1 MAKPVMDQIDP
12 TTYNPSP
19 VEALLQAELNKIRN
33 KSVCYLFADSM
44 IGKLES
50 AAYDN
55 EYSLL
60 FDGSAHYLS
69 RTPGSAAS
77 SRRKG
82 FLCIRGLHLASRF
95 GDTDPHPYMYEG
107 YFDANNRTS
116 ISISGDR
123 IYFTHIT
130 SGNAYSHYTNA
141 LRRDNVKK
149 GTLYVEWDTTQA
161 TAASRVRIWWN
172 GVEQV
177 LSNGGLGAI
186 PQNSDLFLNHTVSQ
200 FIGRNGAGGSYYFS
214 GFMNEIIS
222 GDGITVGNPDQ
233 HGDIDT
239 LTEQWV
245 EKVYSGSYGTNGFR
259 LRWRDATSTTTLGYD
274 DSGNGN
280 NWTLNSMATTD
291 RLTDSVANCHA
302 IWNALIHTAAV
313 AGDAVGAIGEG
324 GLSFTSTAGVQ
335 RGCLSTLT
343 IKSKIHC
350 EFVGGDNS
358 NDVNQWIGIFRT
370 PEYKTFAYAANGQYF
385 NGSTWGAYG
394 SSYANGDT
402 ITVEFD
408 PDTLTLEFFKNG
420 VSQGQKTVDAGEYV
434 IAGACYYASGSS
446 GWTANFGQK
455 AFSDTPT
462 TGFDGLSTSKMP
474 TPPVRKASLGFCS
487 QVWTGTGGARTL
499 SGFPFQPDFA
509 WGKSRGSTL
518 HHYVADSVRGAN
530 LNLFPNLTTAEHNVT
545 SSGVFTDGGWGAQT
559 SDGYTIVSGTATANN
574 LNQSSV
580 SYIGW
585 FWKRAA
591 QFGFDIVAYVGN
603 ATNRTVSHGVG
614 KALDMLV
621 VKNRSSDGTQ
631 WCMWNRNVA
640 DKVGAAYVIFLES
653 TGAAASFANVF
664 NSTAPTS
671 SVFSVGTNGSS
682 NGNTNDMIAY
692 CWAGI
697 DGYSWFGSWTGNAS
711 TNGTF
716 VYMGLKPVF
725 DYSKN
730 VVTAGTS
737 HSVTDATRD
746 TYNPRTRR
754 LLTDSSAAE
763 ATDVLVDFLA
773 GGKKFRN
780 TINNT
785 AVLHIGMAFGDPVK
799 TAMAA

>member
-1 MAKPVMDQIDP
+1 MAKSVMDQIDP

-33 KSVCYLFADSM
+33 RSVCYLFADSM
-44 IGKLES
+44 ISKLES

-69 RTPGSAAS
+69 RAPGSAAS

-95 GDTDPHPYMYEG
+95 GDTDPHPYLYEG
-107 YFDANNRTS
+107 YFDNNNRTA

-123 IYFTHIT
+123 IYFTHVT

-302 IWNALIHTAAV
+302 IWNAIIHTAAV
-313 AGDAVGAIGEG
+313 AGGAVGTIGEG

-434 IAGACYYASGSS
+434 IAGSCYYASGSS

-455 AFSDTPT
+455 AFYDTPT

-474 TPPVRKASLGFCS
+474 TPPVRKSSLGFCT
-487 QVWTGTGGARTL
+487 QLWTGTGAAQDIALPFDISAGGLAWMKGRSGATDHAL
-499 SGFPFQPDFA
+499 YDTG
-509 WGKSRGSTL
+509 RGVQKQIESNSTGAETNESTGL
-518 HHYVADSVRGAN
+518 TAFNSASVSIGS
-530 LNLFPNLTTAEHNVT
+530 L
-545 SSGVFTDGGWGAQT
+545 AQINT
-559 SDGYTIVSGTATANN
+559 NTAT
-574 LNQSSV
+574 
-580 SYIGW
+580 YIGW